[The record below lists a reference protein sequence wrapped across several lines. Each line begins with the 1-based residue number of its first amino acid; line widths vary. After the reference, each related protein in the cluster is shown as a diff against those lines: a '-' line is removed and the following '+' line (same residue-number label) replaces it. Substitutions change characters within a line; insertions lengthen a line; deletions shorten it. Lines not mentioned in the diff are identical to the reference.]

1 MNVSGLPNLPKY
13 ACLEEAG
20 EDILYLASSLNRN
33 AQTLAASSGWPIL
46 DSGTRLKTSN
56 FPDSTPPKPA
66 TIGVLN
72 IPLFLCQ
79 PVRHCR
85 DKSSIKGATAFG
97 QATRGAKSAIP
108 ALSAIFEKVD
118 LRCDT
123 VDPDTSPSHLTCR
136 TLTQPNDRM
145 LSRRVHAVLRMTLQS
160 CGTRGIYHGASV
172 T

>member
-1 MNVSGLPNLPKY
+1 MFSEQQFKQWNIVLIYTSPDE
-13 ACLEEAG
+13 CLGSAKSAQVCILGEDG
-20 EDILYLASSLNRN
+20 EDILYLASSLNKN

-79 PVRHCR
+79 PVRNCR
-85 DKSSIKGATAFG
+85 DKSPMKGTTAFA
-97 QATRGAKSAIP
+97 QVIKGAKSAIP
-108 ALSAIFEKVD
+108 TLSAILEIVD

-123 VDPDTSPSHLTCR
+123 IDPNTSPSHLTCR
-136 TLTQPNDRM
+136 TLT
-145 LSRRVHAVLRMTLQS
+145 
-160 CGTRGIYHGASV
+160 
-172 T
+172 